1 MNSLT
6 AEVQP
11 FQALGDANFQFKI
24 ANYGDTPNYSTLV
37 KVIIDGAEMGIVN
50 IGTINNGYEYTF
62 TLTISGV
69 SEGTHEIKLIAVP
82 TAGDSN
88 LNNNS
93 ISKNFVWQGVPDL
106 VVNSFE
112 TVSGETKSVVGQP
125 VEFIFTVTN
134 QGTGMAEGVINNHI
148 IINDQE
154 LYIISTSNL
163 DVGYTL
169 TGRFTVTFN
178 ERDLY
183 VVQLNVNKNHSI
195 IESNYDNNTGA
206 AIVICSHLLSEPWN
220 SSYQT
225 ATFQVQDTFSDL
237 TKSQI
242 SDAITHWN
250 AQLTKP
256 FLYKSSVDTTATD
269 ASYNGVKTITEKN
282 YGENGGAIA
291 TCHSYLTDSLVVECD
306 ITCNTYY
313 AFANSAQPDAYDI
326 QSIIT
331 HELGHVLGV
340 DHSITIQDTMYAY
353 AKLNSIENRTVT
365 SADKNAARYSTLRW
379 FN

>member
-1 MNSLT
+1 M
-6 AEVQP
+6 
-11 FQALGDANFQFKI
+11 GDANFQYKI
-24 ANYGDTPNYSTLV
+24 ANYGGTNYNTIV
-37 KVIIDGAEMGIVN
+37 KVIVDGAEMGIVN

-62 TLTISGV
+62 PLTISGV
-69 SEGTHEIKLIAVP
+69 SEGTHEIKLIAIP

-88 LNNNS
+88 DNNNI

-106 VVNSFE
+106 VVNSFK
-112 TVSGETKSVVGQP
+112 TVSGETKPVVGQP

-178 ERDLY
+178 ERGMY
-183 VVQLNVNKNHSI
+183 IVELNVNKNQSI
-195 IESNYDNNTGA
+195 IESNFDNNAGA
-206 AIVICSHLLSEPWN
+206 EMVICSHLLLQPWN

-225 ATFQVQDTFSDL
+225 ATFQVQNTFSDL

-242 SDAITHWN
+242 SNAIIHWN

-256 FLYKSSVDTTATD
+256 FLYKSSVDTTDTD
-269 ASYNGVKTITEKN
+269 SSYNGVKTITQKN
-282 YGENGGAIA
+282 YGNTKAIA
-291 TCHSYLTDSLVVECD
+291 TCLSYTINSHVVECD
-306 ITCNTYY
+306 IMCNTYY
-313 AFANSAQPDAYDI
+313 TFANSAQPDAYDI

-340 DHSITIQDTMYAY
+340 DHSISIEDTMYAY

-365 SADKNAARYSTLRW
+365 SVDKNAARYSTSRW